1 MKTLFHSAHLDNAPS
16 RYPSM
21 FLTVPSPMK
30 TVPKKKKILN
40 RTSFRKAPFLNR
52 IRGTKM
58 RRLLLALLA

>member
-40 RTSFRKAPFLNR
+40 RTSFRKAPFP
-52 IRGTKM
+52 
-58 RRLLLALLA
+58 